1 MRGTTNKTQ
10 MHQIH
15 KLQNFAAKVALGGAS
30 KHEHATPF
38 LRELG
43 WLKIKEKYMFELGI
57 MMYNVTRS
65 SPNVVHHMPSVS
77 DMYTVNTGQQQQLY
91 VPKYN
96 TCTGACSTLVAGQR
110 LWNSLP
116 PHIRDAHS
124 LYTFKNKLFLHLFK
138 QQFRE

>member
-1 MRGTTNKTQ
+1 
-10 MHQIH
+10 MHQIQ
-15 KLQNFAAKVALGGAS
+15 KLQNFAAKAALGGAS
-30 KHEHATPF
+30 KHEHATPI

-65 SPNVVHHMPSVS
+65 SRNAIHHMPLVS
-77 DMYTVNTGQQQQLY
+77 DMSTVNTRQQQQLY

-96 TCTGACSTLVAGQR
+96 TCTGARSTLVAGPR

-116 PHIRDAHS
+116 PHIRDANS

-138 QQFRE
+138 QQFRG